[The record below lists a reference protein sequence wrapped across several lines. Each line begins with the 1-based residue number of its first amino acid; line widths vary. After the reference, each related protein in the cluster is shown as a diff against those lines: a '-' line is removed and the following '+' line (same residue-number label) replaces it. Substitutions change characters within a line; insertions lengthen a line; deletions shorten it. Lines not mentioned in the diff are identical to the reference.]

1 MNNVGSA
8 FKEIQLKI
16 DDWAGAEQARK
27 DLVQSWTENFHLD
40 EVQELVQF
48 F

>member
-16 DDWAGAEQARK
+16 DEWSSAEGNRK
-27 DLVQSWTENFHLD
+27 TLIDKWTETFHLD
-40 EVQELVQF
+40 QIDLIEF